1 MCGGT
6 GAQSGRWQS
15 AVAGARAGKSRQEQ
29 SDKTEGGAGAASQ
42 KAQKQQASKQASA
55 RGRVTS
61 TDESGP
67 RPTMRRNGRAAGASG
82 LTLARDR
89 RRQNLHVRAV
99 VGWPPRSV
107 SLAPLPSLPLARQSA
122 PAASA
127 TAPIAVCQAS
137 PLASGGWEQEQE
149 QRRENG

>member
-1 MCGGT
+1 MILARSLAG
-6 GAQSGRWQS
+6 GRWQS
-15 AVAGARAGKSRQEQ
+15 AVAVAGARAGKSKATKR
-29 SDKTEGGAGAASQ
+29 KEGR
-42 KAQKQQASKQASA
+42 AQLPKRPRNSKQASA

-61 TDESGP
+61 TDKSGP
-67 RPTMRRNGRAAGASG
+67 RPTMRRNGRAASASG

-107 SLAPLPSLPLARQSA
+107 SLAPLPSLPHARQSA

-137 PLASGGWEQEQE
+137 PLASGGWEQEQ
-149 QRRENG
+149 RRENG